1 MRLRLAVVL
10 LAVAVPAWAGEVKV
24 SFSNG
29 LVTVVATD
37 ASPRQIL
44 TEWARLGQVRI
55 TNLERLTG
63 GPVTLQ
69 MRDVP
74 ESQALDT
81 LLRGTAGFVAAPR
94 AATASSSA
102 ASRYDRILLMP
113 GLAPAVAATTA
124 GAPAPTPPMNRGR
137 MNVPTFDAN
146 DGDMAEIMRAQRGG
160 MLQPPQQPGAASPG
174 FYFSGQTQTPGQ
186 SVSPGQEDAMRA
198 RQVITY
204 PQTVPGEAGGQA
216 AGQGRVGGVANQAAP
231 NPNTGKTPGAPTPG
245 ASTPGAMTQPPPTQ
259 PGPIKKD
266 PGGEG

>member
-1 MRLRLAVVL
+1 MRLRLTLVL
-10 LAVAVPAWAGEVKV
+10 LAVAAPAWAGEVKV

-55 TNLERLTG
+55 TNLERLAG

-94 AATASSSA
+94 AATTSSPA

-146 DGDMAEIMRAQRGG
+146 DDDIIETMRAQRGG
-160 MLQPPQQPGAASPG
+160 MPQPQQPGGGAAG
-174 FYFSGQTQTPGQ
+174 FYTPGQ
-186 SVSPGQEDAMRA
+186 TVMPVQSTARPGQEGAVPP
-198 RQVITY
+198 RQIVPFPPG
-204 PQTVPGEAGGQA
+204 PQGEAGG
-216 AGQGRVGGVANQAAP
+216 GGNQAAP
-231 NPNTGKTPGAPTPG
+231 NPNAGRTPGAPTPG
-245 ASTPGAMTQPPPTQ
+245 ATAPGMMTQPPPQ

-266 PGGEG
+266 AGGEG